1 MRTLAIASMSAGL
14 VLAGAA
20 FAQVP
25 SEGMFLSAADLKAT
39 VGKPVGGLAKTNLPT
54 GPGVT
59 IIAAYRDADG
69 EVEVHVALND
79 EFVVQDGH
87 ANVRVGGR
95 VEGNHQTAPGEW
107 RAGVITGGRTYAMS
121 AGDVLWIP
129 AGSPHQVVVPKGGA
143 FRYLAVKFEAK
154 AP

>member
-69 EVEVHVALND
+69 
-79 EFVVQDGH
+79 FF
-87 ANVRVGGR
+87 
-95 VEGNHQTAPGEW
+95 W
-107 RAGVITGGRTYAMS
+107 FAGQPRPSRKVSLRYSQIGSASHTLMS
-121 AGDVLWIP
+121 
-129 AGSPHQVVVPKGGA
+129 
-143 FRYLAVKFEAK
+143 
-154 AP
+154 